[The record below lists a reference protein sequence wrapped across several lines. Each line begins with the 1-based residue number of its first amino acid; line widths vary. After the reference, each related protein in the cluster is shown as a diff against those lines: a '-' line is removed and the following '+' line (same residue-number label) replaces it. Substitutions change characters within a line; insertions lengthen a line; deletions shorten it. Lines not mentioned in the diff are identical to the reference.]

1 MAPIGTMLT
10 LRLSPAPRPLASAV
24 FLAPAPTL
32 AATPD
37 KRRERRERR
46 ERVDNS
52 SDNGG
57 GKVRQRD
64 NLPRTAQAHT
74 WHRGLH
80 QAKDEMC
87 SQLSEI
93 FVEGIGEI
101 RTGVETNMHH
111 DMLWSWC

>member
-1 MAPIGTMLT
+1 MASIGTMLT

-37 KRRERRERR
+37 ERRERRERR
-46 ERVDNS
+46 ERVDS
-52 SDNGG
+52 SDNSRAVA
-57 GKVRQRD
+57 KYDSVTTCLE
-64 NLPRTAQAHT
+64 LPRLTHGT
-74 WHRGLH
+74 EDCTKR
-80 QAKDEMC
+80 KMKC
-87 SQLSEI
+87 VRSSVTI

-111 DMLWSWC
+111 DML